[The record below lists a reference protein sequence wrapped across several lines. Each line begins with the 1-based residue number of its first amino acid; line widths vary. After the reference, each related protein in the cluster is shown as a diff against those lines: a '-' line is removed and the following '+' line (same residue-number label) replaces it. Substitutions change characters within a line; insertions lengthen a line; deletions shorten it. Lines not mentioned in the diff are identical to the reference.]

1 MLLLTGLGLAV
12 GGTATTAVLLALAYT
27 LYRLGTAADSAAAV
41 RQYNDDRQY
50 NVSDRQYNNDRTATA
65 AAEPGGS
72 VLYNTK
78 QQQAEEGDES
88 GEGFYEPGYEPG
100 FSAVGFEG
108 SSLPGVG
115 VEAGYVEAEE
125 SVAHAADKVG

>member
-1 MLLLTGLGLAV
+1 M
-12 GGTATTAVLLALAYT
+12 
-27 LYRLGTAADSAAAV
+27 
-41 RQYNDDRQY
+41 RQYNNDRQY
-50 NVSDRQYNNDRTATA
+50 NSSDVQYNASDRQYNDDRTATA

-78 QQQAEEGDES
+78 QQQVDEGNES
-88 GEGFYEPGYEPG
+88 GEGEWFYEPGYEPG

-115 VEAGYVEAEE
+115 VEAGYVDAEE
-125 SVAHAADKVG
+125 SGVHAADKVS

>member
-12 GGTATTAVLLALAYT
+12 GGTATAAVLLALAYS
-27 LYRLGTAADSAAAV
+27 LYRWGTTADSAV
-41 RQYNDDRQY
+41 VRQYNDSDRQYNDDR
-50 NVSDRQYNNDRTATA
+50 TA
-65 AAEPGGS
+65 AAVTEPGGS
-72 VLYNTK
+72 VYNNTK
-78 QQQAEEGDES
+78 QQQQAEDEDES
-88 GEGFYEPGYEPG
+88 AEGFYEPGYEPG

-125 SVAHAADKVG
+125 SGVMHAADNMKVG